1 MGSPELA
8 QYADFYADTT
18 RRFGLTNDLE
28 RWRDISERLHQLTS
42 EPEDVTY
49 RDVTANGVPAILV
62 MPAESSPDHIL
73 LHSHSGGGVTAS
85 MWQERKAVGHLAKAA
100 GARALV
106 INYRLAPE
114 DKFPAQI
121 DDVEAAYRW
130 LLGQGY
136 DPSRIASSGDS
147 IGGNFAVNLA
157 LTLQRKNAPLP
168 GAVLSMSPWFD
179 MELKN
184 ESIDT
189 NASVDKMLSRDLLRG
204 FSDSMLDGTGIAVT
218 DPRINLAY
226 ADPEGL
232 PPTMP
237 TSSPSGLARPASTWS
252 SDRCLRDSTTSSW
265 APGAFRRSTRQSPR
279 WAHGYGP
286 RSDSRCQRP
295 ERPAAGS
302 VFRPGSARTRSC
314 SAGRDADL
322 CDSQICQASNG
333 KENTMRAVTVTE
345 YGATPAVAEMPTPQ
359 PGPGQVLIRL
369 RAAGMNP
376 MDRALAS
383 GAWKPMPA

>member
-8 QYADFYADTT
+8 QYADFYADMT
-18 RRFGLTNDLE
+18 RRFGLTDNLE
-28 RWRDISERLHQLTS
+28 LWRDISERLHQLTS

-204 FSDSMLDGTGIAVT
+204 FSDSMLDGTGIAIT
-218 DPRINLAY
+218 DPRINLGY
-226 ADPEGL
+226 ADPAGL
-232 PPTMP
+232 PPTMIYY
-237 TSSPSGLARPASTWS
+237 G
-252 SDRCLRDSTTSSW
+252 
-265 APGAFRRSTRQSPR
+265 
-279 WAHGYGP
+279 GYELLV
-286 RSDSRCQRP
+286 D
-295 ERPAAGS
+295 
-302 VFRPGSARTRSC
+302 
-314 SAGRDADL
+314 DANEF
-322 CDSQICQASNG
+322 A
-333 KENTMRAVTVTE
+333 KRA
-345 YGATPAVAEMPTPQ
+345 
-359 PGPGQVLIRL
+359 
-369 RAAGMNP
+369 RAAGVDLELRSLPEGQHNFVLGAGRVPEIDAAVTEM
-376 MDRALAS
+376 
-383 GAWKPMPA
+383 GAWLRSKIGLTLSTA